1 MAFSRLFAW
10 CSTAVLTTVVLAG
23 QPPAASAPATALA
36 KPDAND
42 NQIVQG
48 VSALIERHHLKQHPI
63 DTETSRR
70 MQRLFLEGWD
80 PKKLFFLESDMAEF
94 AAAEGK
100 HAEYLKNGDLAFPV
114 KVYERYLQRVV
125 ERNDWAQ
132 TLADEKFDFNKEDT
146 ITVDNKTAQ
155 YCKSNEE
162 AKDRWRSWIKYELC
176 GMIVDGVKEKE
187 ARERIKKR
195 YRNLV
200 RFTKQIDKDELLERY
215 LVALTMSYD
224 PHSTYMSPKSQEE
237 FEIAMRLKLQGIGA
251 LLSGEDGKTV
261 IKEIIPGGAA
271 EADKR
276 LKVGDRITGV
286 GQGDDGE
293 IVDVDEMKL
302 TNVVKMIRGEAGTRV
317 KLEVIPANSE
327 QRVMYVL
334 TRQQVQL
341 TDRAAKGEII
351 ETPQSAAPD
360 APKYRVG
367 VVKLPSFYADADAV
381 RAGAPDAR
389 TATGDVRRIIADFQQ
404 KGVDAVVMDLRENG
418 GGLLSEAISLT
429 GLFIDEGPVVQVKDW
444 NGKIR
449 QHPDDIPGVAYDGP
463 LVVLVSKFS
472 ASASEIFAGAIQ
484 DYHRGL
490 IVGDSSTHGKG
501 SVQQIVDLSQRM
513 TRPRF
518 MIADN
523 HNLGALKITLQM
535 FYRVNGDSTQNR
547 GVVSDVILPSVT
559 DREEF
564 SESKLDYALEFDKI
578 PAAKFAPA
586 NSVTPYLVEKVRSS
600 SIERRKNSEDFA
612 KLEKRVARFREL
624 ASRKTITFNQER
636 LKAQKAE
643 RKELADLQLEDE
655 DEDDAPA
662 KSKTDKKKVEKK
674 FGTSTYDKEVLSV
687 AADFVRF
694 AKPQSAAQRR

>member
-1 MAFSRLFAW
+1 MTLTRTIAW
-10 CSTAVLTTVVLAG
+10 CSVALLSTAAFAG
-23 QPPAASAPATALA
+23 QPPAPPTPATALA

-42 NQIVQG
+42 KQIVAG
-48 VSALIERHHLKQHPI
+48 VSGLIQRAHLSRHALDVEM
-63 DTETSRR
+63 SRR
-70 MQRLFLEGWD
+70 MHKLFLEGWD
-80 PKKLFFLESDMAEF
+80 PKKLFFLDSDIAEF
-94 AAAEGK
+94 AAAESK
-100 HAEYLKNGDLAFPV
+100 HAEFLNNSDLAFPV
-114 KVYERYLQRVV
+114 HVYERYLQRVT

-132 TLADEKFDFNKEDT
+132 KLADEKFDFNKEDT
-146 ITVDNKTAQ
+146 IVVDNKTAQ
-155 YCKSNEE
+155 YCKNNDE
-162 AKDRWRSWIKYELC
+162 ARERWRSWIKYELC
-176 GMIVDGVKEKE
+176 GMIVDGVKEQE
-187 ARERIKKR
+187 ARDRIKKR

-200 RFTKQIDKDELLERY
+200 RFTKQIDHDELLERY

-271 EADKR
+271 ESDKR

-293 IVDVDEMKL
+293 IVDVEEMKL

-317 KLEVIPANSE
+317 KLEVIPVNKE
-327 QRVMYVL
+327 QRTTYVL

-341 TDRAAKGEII
+341 TDKAAKGEII
-351 ETPQSAAPD
+351 ETPQSAAPN
-360 APKYRVG
+360 APKYRIG
-367 VVKLPSFYADADAV
+367 VLKLPSFYADAEAV
-381 RAGAPDAR
+381 RAGAADAR
-389 TATGDVRRIIADFQQ
+389 TATGDVRRILGEFQQ

-418 GGLLSEAISLT
+418 GGLLSEAISVT
-429 GLFIDEGPVVQVKDW
+429 GLFVDEGPVVQVKDFT
-444 NGKIR
+444 GKIK

-484 DYHRGL
+484 DYRRGV

-501 SVQQIVDLSQRM
+501 SVQQIVDLAQRGGGIFF
-513 TRPRF
+513 RGG
-518 MIADN
+518 N
-523 HNLGALKITLQM
+523 NLGALKITLQM

-547 GVVSDVILPSVT
+547 GVVSDIVLPSVT

-564 SESKLDYALEFDKI
+564 SESKLDYALEFDRI
-578 PAAKFAPA
+578 APAKFTAA
-586 NSVTPYLVEKVRSS
+586 NSVTSDLVDKMRASS
-600 SIERRKNSEDFA
+600 TERRQKSPEFG

-636 LKAQKAE
+636 LKLQKAE
-643 RKELADLQLEDE
+643 RKELADLDLDDEEDE
-655 DEDDAPA
+655 DAPPS

-674 FGTSTYDKEVLSV
+674 FGANTYDKEVLSV
-687 AADFVRF
+687 AADYVRF
-694 AKPQSAAQRR
+694 VKPQSAAARR